1 MSPSTLKE
9 STSAA
14 SDWVGGNSLL
24 PVRHVHWIGPSFILA
39 ELKRPMKS
47 WSGLVKETPQTRIKS
62 SKTSSTTLPVQPL
75 GRESLQILE
84 DSANEIIV
92 IKKLYWRH
100 YFDPYPNSM
109 RRFERYS
116 CKVLWKRSISHRETS
131 TDLGRI
137 DCTFLDTIRSFQFQ
151 SVELSR
157 LPSGEM
163 DEIFCSLWWGP

>member
-24 PVRHVHWIGPSFILA
+24 PVRHVHWIGSSFILA

-47 WSGLVKETPQTRIKS
+47 WSGRVKETPQTRIKS
-62 SKTSSTTLPVQPL
+62 SKTSRTTLPVQPL

-92 IKKLYWRH
+92 IKRLYRRH

-131 TDLGRI
+131 NDLGRI
-137 DCTFLDTIRSFQFQ
+137 DCTSLDRIRSFRFQ

-157 LPSGEM
+157 QER
-163 DEIFCSLWWGP
+163 